1 MLNLVLMVLGKNLA
15 KKLVMGSMCV
25 ALSVTGSAVPCAA
38 RCHGSVVTETIKE
51 QELYFQFYS
60 CFCHI

>member
-25 ALSVTGSAVPCAA
+25 ALSVTGRADQCCSMC
-38 RCHGSVVTETIKE
+38 
-51 QELYFQFYS
+51 FQVSWICSY
-60 CFCHI
+60 